1 MSPKPSHRH
10 RRQAA
15 TPTRV
20 NLGPLTTVV
29 NLPSHCSRAAI
40 AGPSATKAVRGQS
53 CKVNGATAVA
63 EDDLGCWP
71 RATAYPAT
79 MQRGVGFYSPGYSC
93 PAGYVSA
100 CTAISA
106 TKGQTT
112 VAPKVTGTFQFPL
125 VAGETA
131 IGCCPNGY
139 QCAMDGGVQTCR
151 KFATSTQFDAMTCKG
166 QEEDLNAFKVPYTA
180 GPQTI
185 GTMTLWAPLI
195 QMNHFATDLPEDQ
208 QSAFA
213 EAVSLGSM
221 TSSEITMETVLPST
235 PAPTTPMPT
244 ETSGGGISEHL
255 GDAVDKIEEV
265 KQERS
270 RLSTGAKI
278 GIAFAPLMVAALIV
292 AFLFYRKWK
301 AHYLYPEEHFL
312 PPRKPVSPSLAPS
325 SPNPSE
331 LQRSPYNEDAAN
343 AGRSPRTTPYSPPM
357 PQGPHNKSPNMTPF
371 SPPMGQVPYNISHH
385 PQDFA
390 TGGPGPVV
398 VSPYAYGRGENLSN
412 IDEESGY
419 HYEANSP
426 PQAQSAQF
434 SRTIGADG
442 SPQGVESPIDG
453 TSPFRLK
460 RGNTLKRL
468 TADRETAANGAP
480 GTGLASNA
488 PAQPSPLGQASARV
502 ASHISDSNS
511 SDATHAHNPSQD
523 SIEWEYPLKRE
534 RSFSRPRPD
543 KVASVFVDEAGRTSS
558 SRESRSR
565 SRSTSSSLY
574 SWERG
579 VAPSLPE
586 AAHAAVAGLN
596 RTQSFSRP
604 LVRPKRDT
612 SEDTLTEPN
621 AAMPR
626 VTSQAVAF

>member
-20 NLGPLTTVV
+20 NLGPLTTVY

-40 AGPSATKAVRGQS
+40 AGPSATKAVRGQT
-53 CKVNGATAVA
+53 CKVNGATAVPQ
-63 EDDLGCWP
+63 DDIGCLP

-79 MQRGVGFYSPGYSC
+79 LQRGIGFYSPGYSC
-93 PAGYVSA
+93 PAGYASA

-112 VAPKVTGTFQFPL
+112 LAPKVTGTFQFPL

-131 IGCCPNGY
+131 VGCCPGGF
-139 QCAMDGGVQTCR
+139 QCAMDGGVQTC
-151 KFATSTQFDAMTCKG
+151 KKVISTSTTFDAMTCKDKK
-166 QEEDLNAFKVPYTA
+166 EDLNDFTVPFAA
-180 GPQTI
+180 GSQTI

-195 QMNHFATDLPEDQ
+195 QLNHFATDLPEDQ

-213 EAVSLGSM
+213 EAVSAASM
-221 TSSEITMETVLPST
+221 TSSQITMETVLPST
-235 PAPTTPMPT
+235 PASSTPMPT
-244 ETSGGGISEHL
+244 ESSGGISEHL

-265 KQERS
+265 KEERS

-343 AGRSPRTTPYSPPM
+343 AGRSPQTTPYSPPM
-357 PQGPHNKSPNMTPF
+357 AQGPHNRSPNMKPF
-371 SPPMGQVPYNISHH
+371 SPPMAQGPYNISHQPH
-385 PQDFA
+385 DFA
-390 TGGPGPVV
+390 AGGPGPVM
-398 VSPYAYGRGENLSN
+398 LSN
-412 IDEESGY
+412 IDEERGY
-419 HYEANSP
+419 HYDANTP
-426 PQAQSAQF
+426 HQAHSATF
-434 SRTIGADG
+434 SRTIGPDG
-442 SPQGVESPIDG
+442 SPQGVESPVDG

-468 TADRETAANGAP
+468 TADRETAANGALAS
-480 GTGLASNA
+480 GLASTA
-488 PAQPSPLGQASARV
+488 PTQPSPLGQARTRA
-502 ASHISDSNS
+502 ASESDSNS
-511 SDATHAHNPSQD
+511 SDADASHTQYPSQD
-523 SIEWEYPLKRE
+523 SIAWDYPLKRE

-543 KVASVFVDEAGRTSS
+543 KVASVYVDEAGRTSS
-558 SRESRSR
+558 TRESRSR
-565 SRSTSSSLY
+565 SRSRSISSSLY

-586 AAHAAVAGLN
+586 AAHAAVTGLN
-596 RTQSFSRP
+596 RSESFSRP
-604 LVRPKRDT
+604 LVRPKRDAN
-612 SEDTLTEPN
+612 EDTLAEPN
-621 AAMPR
+621 VAMPR
-626 VTSQAVAF
+626 VTSQGVAF